1 MSKRDNRLL
10 LIDMLEGAE
19 KILKYTLKLD
29 YETFMDNEMV
39 VDAVTRNFEIIGEAA
54 SRMDSDFKD
63 KNPDIEW
70 IRITGFRT
78 RIIHEYFGIDYDIM

>member
-1 MSKRDNRLL
+1 
-10 LIDMLEGAE
+10 
-19 KILKYTLKLD
+19 
-29 YETFMDNEMV
+29 MDNEMV

-78 RIIHEYFGIDYDIM
+78 RIIHEYFGIDYDIMWSIIADYLPELIRRIKKVIP